1 MFKRLLVLLAAVA
14 VVLSAPAHAQT
25 GKPAPQKDSKLD
37 KAEEVY
43 QAMAEKRRGTESTA
57 EKLSLT
63 KEFLDAFPETDR
75 TASALGAAFYYQGED
90 IGDMPGAV
98 AYAEAI
104 RGKISDPEI
113 AKAVDKEMLYV
124 YGTSR
129 MFPKMTEV
137 AGRLSAGGSLDFSD
151 HSTIIE
157 AATNAEDWKLAL
169 EYCEKAGVFA
179 TPESYRKQYP
189 DKQFKD
195 GEIDKAV
202 NNRAGMLLVMGG
214 WARANLGEVD
224 RALADFAKA
233 DKLVSRSYFGTGE
246 HNLNL
251 YWGETLLMKGEHRA
265 AADKLAADALVMRD
279 EKAIAGLKKAY
290 AAMHGGEAGFEAYA
304 GELHRSIAKSVG
316 DFELADY
323 AGKRHRMSDLRKDV
337 TLLAFW
343 FPT

>member
-1 MFKRLLVLLAAVA
+1 MIKQLLVVAAMGA
-14 VVLSAPAHAQT
+14 VVLSGPALAQT
-25 GKPAPQKDSKLD
+25 GKPAKQNDAKVE
-37 KAEEVY
+37 KAEKAY
-43 QAMAEKRRGTESTA
+43 QEMAEKRRATESTA

-63 KEFLDAFPETDR
+63 KNFLEEFPETDR

-98 AYAEAI
+98 AYAEAV

-113 AKAVDKEMLYV
+113 ATEVDKELLYV

-129 MFPKMTEV
+129 MFPKMAEV
-137 AGRLSAGGSLDFSD
+137 ADGLSASGSLDFSD
-151 HSTIIE
+151 HATIIE
-157 AATNAEDWKLAL
+157 AATAAEEWNLTL
-169 EYCEKAGVFA
+169 EYCEKAGAFA

-195 GEIDKAV
+195 EEIEKAV

-233 DKLVSRSYFGTGE
+233 DGLVTRSYFGTGDYD
-246 HNLNL
+246 LNL
-251 YWGETLLMKGEHRA
+251 YWGEALLMKGDHGA
-265 AADKLAADALVMRD
+265 AAEKLSMDALVMEN
-279 EKAIAGLKKAY
+279 EKALAGLKKAY
-290 AAMHGGEAGFEAYA
+290 AATHGGDSGFDAYA
-304 GELHRSIAKSVG
+304 AELHRSIAKSVG

-323 AGKRHRMSDLRKDV
+323 SGKRHRLSDLRREV
-337 TLLAFW
+337 TVLAFW